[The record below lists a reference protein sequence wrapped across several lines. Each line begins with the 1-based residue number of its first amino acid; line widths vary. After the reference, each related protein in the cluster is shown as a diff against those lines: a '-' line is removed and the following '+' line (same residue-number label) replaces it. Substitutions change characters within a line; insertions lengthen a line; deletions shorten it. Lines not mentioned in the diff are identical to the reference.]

1 MTVPQLALSIYSDHS
16 VDVKQF
22 EHLAAEAW
30 TAAPFILLKTFTIIK
45 L

>member
-1 MTVPQLALSIYSDHS
+1 MIVSQLALSIYGGHS

-30 TAAPFILLKTFTIIK
+30 MAAPTAKNFTIIQ